1 MAVLPVLREGLEP
14 FTSSVPLPSTLP
26 FLHVTHNPSFFS
38 RRQIPFTVP
47 PHPSF
52 SPAQL
57 QTGRNDLLFP
67 RRLGIEIGV

>member
-1 MAVLPVLREGLEP
+1 MAVLPVLREGLDP
-14 FTSSVPLPSTLP
+14 LTCNVPLTSTLP
-26 FLHVTHNPSFFS
+26 FLHGTHNPPFFAG
-38 RRQIPFTVP
+38 RQAPFTA

-57 QTGRNDLLFP
+57 QASRNDLLIP